1 MSRTNRVVAL
11 ALAGVVATGG
21 LAATAANSGATATVE
36 QPSVS
41 SATQTLVFTTP
52 WGDVGD
58 FTYVDLGKKGEG
70 PGDLFLFGRI
80 PMHARGERVGTLEG
94 TETIISAA
102 HIGTVTQEV
111 TLRLPGG
118 RVMVSGAGR
127 HDDTPFQLAVV
138 GGTGRFLKARG
149 MLVVVGEDEER
160 KVSIWRLTIVR

>member
-1 MSRTNRVVAL
+1 M
-11 ALAGVVATGG
+11 
-21 LAATAANSGATATVE
+21 
-36 QPSVS
+36 
-41 SATQTLVFTTP
+41 FTTP
-52 WGDVGD
+52 WVGGD

-70 PGDLFLFGRI
+70 PGDLFLFGRV

-94 TETIISAA
+94 AETIISAA
-102 HIGTVTQEV
+102 HIGTVAQDL

-149 MLVVVGEDEER
+149 MLVALGEDEER
-160 KVSIWRLTIVR
+160 KVSIYRLTIV